1 MHWTRRHFVTA
12 SSLALMGSAV
22 RGLPAFAQ
30 QPPLPAVT
38 PVFAPV
44 RGNVGTFF
52 ARGGTIGTLITPDA
66 LVVVDAQFPDTAA
79 MLLDGLKTRS
89 TRRIDLLINTHY
101 HQDHTSGHPV
111 IRPMAT
117 RIGASPH
124 ARKLLEAEAAAA
136 NANASLTRGLPDTTI
151 DTGWKQDVGG
161 EIVSAKYY
169 GPAHTAGDLV
179 LFFERANVVHLA
191 DVMSYLRTPRIDLP
205 GGASARNHLIVLEN
219 VVRDYGNDT
228 IFIFGHSKAG
238 ERLTGTRAD
247 LLLMRDYLTAMLDYV
262 RKGIAAGRSRDEI
275 VKAATLPGF
284 ESWERPASGALEPA
298 YDELT
303 GRS

>member
-22 RGLPAFAQ
+22 RGLPVFAQ

-101 HQDHTSGHPV
+101 HQDHTSGNPV
-111 IRPMAT
+111 IRALAT

-124 ARKLLEAEAAAA
+124 ARQLLDAEAAAA
-136 NANASLTRGLPDTTI
+136 TANASLTRGLPDTTI
-151 DTGWKQDVGG
+151 DTGWRQDFGG
-161 EIVSAKYY
+161 ETVSAKYY

-179 LFFERANVVHLA
+179 VFFERANVVHLA
-191 DVMSYLRTPRIDLP
+191 DVMSYLRTPRLDLP
-205 GGASARNHLIVLEN
+205 GGASARNHLVVLEN
-219 VVRDYGNDT
+219 VVRDHGADT
-228 IFIFGHSKAG
+228 IYIFGHSKAG
-238 ERLTGTRAD
+238 ERLIGSRTD
-247 LLLMRDYLTAMLDYV
+247 LMLMRDYLTALLDYV
-262 RKGIAAGRSRDEI
+262 QKGIAAGRSREEI
-275 VKAATLPGF
+275 AKATTLPGF